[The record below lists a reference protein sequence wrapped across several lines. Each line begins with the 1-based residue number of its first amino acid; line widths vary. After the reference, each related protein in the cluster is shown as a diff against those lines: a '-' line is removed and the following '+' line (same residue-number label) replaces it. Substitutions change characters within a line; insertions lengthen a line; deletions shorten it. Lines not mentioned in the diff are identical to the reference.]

1 MDRLRWIDS
10 PSMLPASSGLG
21 VGYTRMDRATGTPPN
36 DFIGHDGQ
44 LDRTLRRPHEPRP
57 QRHSADRGHRNI
69 PDLVKARL
77 ETQWPTCER
86 RFDEAMDLVNSALGK
101 RQRSLFQRASC
112 SPRWESCLGFPSD
125 DIVDDGYF
133 ALHWA
138 AIGWPGAECQR
149 GSVPCWAADANW
161 LRTALQ
167 HSFDQDYVFIEW
179 RKVEWQRLKLS
190 EATPKAIARSII
202 RLIEGDARLFAG

>member
-1 MDRLRWIDS
+1 
-10 PSMLPASSGLG
+10 
-21 VGYTRMDRATGTPPN
+21 MDRATGTPAN
-36 DFIGHDGQ
+36 DFIGHVDQ
-44 LDRTLRRPHEPRP
+44 LSGSLGRPHGSLAKRCDAEGGNR
-57 QRHSADRGHRNI
+57 AV
-69 PDLVKARL
+69 PDLIKARL
-77 ETQWPTCER
+77 EAQWPAWER
-86 RFDEAMDLVNSALGK
+86 RFDEAVDLVNSTPGK
-101 RQRSLFQRASC
+101 RRRSMLQRVSW

-125 DIVDDGYF
+125 DIVDDGYY

-190 EATPKAIARSII
+190 EATPKAIARSIVC
-202 RLIEGDARLFAG
+202 LIEGDARLFAG